1 MATVR
6 TVYELI
12 ADALSLA
19 GHYSP
24 GEAIAAEDSDLALR
38 LLQDLLAE
46 WQGNGLL
53 VPSLVTEAI
62 NLQVGK
68 INYLVGQ
75 SAGMD
80 LDTIR
85 PDQIIGAYVR
95 DSSSYDHPVNII
107 GERDYR
113 RLAMKSTS
121 SGRPTILWPNYTAPN
136 MTIYVYPAPDVIE
149 SLYIQSIKPA
159 TDPSLLTQDM
169 LTAVSIPRNYH
180 NALRFNLALDLAPHY
195 GVQLNPIVIMRA
207 QRTKSA
213 IISLNAARRVQAA
226 NLEVPKTRTGLYNA
240 SILTWGE

>member
-1 MATVR
+1 
-6 TVYELI
+6 
-12 ADALSLA
+12 
-19 GHYSP
+19 
-24 GEAIAAEDSDLALR
+24 
-38 LLQDLLAE
+38 
-46 WQGNGLL
+46 
-53 VPSLVTEAI
+53 
-62 NLQVGK
+62 
-68 INYLVGQ
+68 
-75 SAGMD
+75 
-80 LDTIR
+80 
-85 PDQIIGAYVR
+85 
-95 DSSSYDHPVNII
+95 
-107 GERDYR
+107 
-113 RLAMKSTS
+113 
-121 SGRPTILWPNYTAPN
+121 